1 MWSDYGVQKGFH
13 IFDTETRELEF
24 IENPYKMFHRIH
36 YDDSDKELDEI
47 LDQDFSIY
55 ENAYVKVVVVDK
67 TNPFLFDRYIDAL
80 HKVEPSDI
88 SVIEEFD
95 MDSGDDDIEFVEDT
109 LTILDNYL
117 DSKELDVDISKVKTL
132 LRYVYQEA
140 ISIK

>member
-1 MWSDYGVQKGFH
+1 
-13 IFDTETRELEF
+13 
-24 IENPYKMFHRIH
+24 
-36 YDDSDKELDEI
+36 
-47 LDQDFSIY
+47 
-55 ENAYVKVVVVDK
+55 
-67 TNPFLFDRYIDAL
+67 
-80 HKVEPSDI
+80 
-88 SVIEEFD
+88 